1 MMKKW
6 IVKLIMGAMI
16 VACVMPIGAF
26 ASAETFTDIKGHWA
40 ELDIMTAIQLSMVSG
55 YPDGTFRPNE
65 AITRAEA
72 AGMLS
77 RLTKLAPEGASDAFA
92 DLDKHWSRDQVRKL
106 IALGFIDPA
115 DYPGGFEPN
124 VPATRYEVMKWIA
137 SGLAKSEADFA
148 KALVDTQDTL
158 LPTPESFKGGISPE
172 QIPYIAVV
180 KGTGLIEGFPDGTMR
195 PASNTTRAEVV
206 ATLLRYEKVEGTNAS
221 SYRALNELREVGLTG
236 TNLTSISNYLYGIS
250 GDNDRID
257 DYNHVRNKTMTASNK
272 SFTVQVHRMILVD
285 VTNRKS
291 SGVYDNFFVDSL
303 YFDDG
308 YMVFIEQ
315 TMKVNADGVD
325 GLGFAN
331 GIGNGLVASMRL
343 DEVYANKQ
351 GFETIPESTQRQFFA
366 KGNVKRFWAETS
378 LDKKSGSSRGMITD
392 DGSVMRIKMLE

>member
-1 MMKKW
+1 MKKW
-6 IVKLIMGAMI
+6 IVKLMVGAMI

-40 ELDIMTAIQLSMVSG
+40 QQNIMTAIQLSMVSG
-55 YPDGTFRPNE
+55 YPDGKFRPNE

-77 RLTKLAPEGASDAFA
+77 RVTKLASEGTSDAFA

-106 IALGFIDPA
+106 VALGFIDPA

-137 SGLAKSEADFA
+137 SGLARSEADFA
-148 KALVDTQDTL
+148 KALIDTQDTL
-158 LPTPESFKGGISPE
+158 LPTPESFKGGITEE

-180 KGTGLIEGFPDGTMR
+180 KGTGIIEGFPDGTMR

-236 TNLTSISNYLYGIS
+236 TNLLSISNYQYDVTRENELIH
-250 GDNDRID
+250 
-257 DYNHVRNKTMTASNK
+257 DYAHVRNKTMTATNK

-291 SGVYDNFFVDSL
+291 SGVYDKFFMDQI

-308 YMVFIEQ
+308 YMVYIEQ

-325 GLGFAN
+325 GLIFAN
-331 GIGNGLVASMRL
+331 GIGNGLVASMRF
-343 DEVYANKQ
+343 DGDYADKQ
-351 GFETIPESTQRQFFA
+351 GFETIPRSGQAQFFA
-366 KGNVKRFWAETS
+366 KGNVKRFWAQTS
-378 LDKKSGSSRGMITD
+378 LDKKVGSSRAMTTD
-392 DGSVMRIKMLE
+392 DDSIMAIKVFN